1 MNEWI
6 YEWTEW
12 MNKQENECSKVWSKT
27 NQYIYIIDRD
37 DIDESSI
44 SVELKLEDEI
54 SKVTAVKMAAK
65 IASAD
70 IILSANSTVKVC
82 LIIGF

>member
-1 MNEWI
+1 M
-6 YEWTEW
+6 
-12 MNKQENECSKVWSKT
+12 T
-27 NQYIYIIDRD
+27 NQHIYIIDRD